1 MKLSP
6 DTAHIMTG
14 TSDLDD
20 ILDSKPA
27 GGCVGQRMAAGC
39 ERHGR
44 DAGIMVIL
52 GNVGIPEVVGTVILV
67 EMMTCLSGVPGL
79 KRK

>member
-20 ILDSKPA
+20 ILDSTPSG
-27 GGCVGQRMAAGC
+27 GGCVWQRMAAGR
-39 ERHGR
+39 ERHSR
-44 DAGIMVIL
+44 DGVKAGIKVIL
-52 GNVGIPEVVGTVILV
+52 GNVGNPEKLWA
-67 EMMTCLSGVPGL
+67 
-79 KRK
+79 R